1 MKFRKITALLLVLC
15 MLLSLSISAFAA
27 EADEHTIYDSAP
39 DEEPAI
45 STEAATSGTIQNSGI
60 RWSLD
65 EKGWLTISGSGEAP
79 VFQSADDQPWAAVRE
94 QITEVWFED
103 VETLSISDLAYW
115 FEGCTNLTTAEL
127 PLAPVIGKHA
137 FYNCPKLSTLTMYYG
152 ETVLKSIGEDAF
164 WREADAGDTLYIAY
178 IIGYPEATVPFYTY
192 DWAASNRSS
201 RYFYDLYGVY
211 QNADAATTALNG
223 IKKAPGISVQST
235 GSIIGNC
242 PSCGKYSFQGTYV
255 EVAHSSRGHANYNEC
270 YLCHY
275 VQYLGTY
282 TYKSHGAGGYG
293 SGTCPDCGSHTWVL
307 QSQQASTCTSNGYRS
322 YSCAC
327 GQTKSE
333 TIYASGHNYSYG
345 SWEQYSSSQHRR
357 TGSCR
362 NCGDSDYE
370 YASHSMSYGS
380 WSNSSSSQH
389 SRTASCRTCG
399 YSTTDYGN
407 HSYSTGSWSKYSD
420 TQHRRSK
427 TCSGCGASTYDY
439 ANHSYSYGSLV
450 SDSETQHKRTKTCSA
465 CGDSGYEYADHT
477 DANGDGKCDDCG
489 ATVSLTIKW
498 DAGTNGGT
506 IDGKTS
512 ITTTG
517 KPNATAT
524 APTSTP
530 VKAGHAF
537 KGWYTSASGGSLYNT
552 VTITAAK
559 TFYAQFT
566 ANSYSVTWDLGD
578 GTTEET
584 KQTYGEAF
592 AGQLE
597 DVLPHGRVRFIRRP
611 LVHVVGVALDGD
623 KAGAG
628 HLCRFRRAE
637 VRRHGIVRILVVI
650 LAERDAD
657 REDRRFHAVFLQDR
671 IGERVV
677 AEIAVVER
685 DDDRLFRQRLAP
697 QDVGLQLVKG
707 NALRGEEG
715 VQLAPQLPRH
725 HHALRRQRV
734 HQICRLVKVHAAVYG
749 QPEFAPLRH
758 RRAADADRLRML
770 RRDALKDR
778 ERRQRRK
785 PRAPA
790 AQVRGQNDL
799 LFKTACFHGCFR
811 LLFFA
816 VCIIP
821 CWFSV
826 CQFGFASES
835 YNNSRNFSLFALES
849 C

>member
-1 MKFRKITALLLVLC
+1 MKNFKKFTAFVLALC
-15 MLLSLSISAFAA
+15 TVFSLSVSAFAA
-27 EADEHTIYDSAP
+27 EEHDHHEHTVYESAP
-39 DEEPAI
+39 DEEIAVQ
-45 STEAATSGTIQNSGI
+45 SVAAESETSGTIPGSSI
-60 RWSLD
+60 KWSLD
-65 EKGWLTISGSGEAP
+65 SKGWLTISGSGEAP
-79 VFQSADDQPWAAVRE
+79 VFTSVDDQPWAAVRD

-103 VETLSISDLAYW
+103 VETLTIPDLAYW
-115 FEGCTNLTTAEL
+115 FEGCVNLTTAEL
-127 PLAPVIGKHA
+127 PLAPVIGRHA

-152 ETVLKSIGEDAF
+152 ETVLNSIGEEAF
-164 WREADAGDTLYIAY
+164 WRENDSGDTLYIGY
-178 IIGYPEATVPFYTY
+178 IIGYPKSSVPFYDY
-192 DWAASNRSS
+192 DWAGSNRNNK
-201 RYFYDLYGVY
+201 YFYDLYGIY
-211 QNADAATTALNG
+211 SDTPAAVG
-223 IKKAPGISVQST
+223 IMSAPGISVTST

-242 PSCGKYSFQGTYV
+242 PSCGKYSFQGTYI

-270 YLCHY
+270 NSCHY

-282 TYKSHGAGGYG
+282 TTKSHGSGAYG

-307 QSQQASTCTSNGYRS
+307 QSQQAATCTSNGYRS

-333 TIYASGHNYSYG
+333 TIYASGHSYSYG

-362 NCGDSDYE
+362 NCGATDYD

-380 WSNSSSSQH
+380 WSNASSSQH

-399 YSTTDYGN
+399 YSTTDYGS
-407 HSYSTGSWSKYSD
+407 HSYSTGAWSKYSD

-439 ANHSYSYGSLV
+439 ANHSYSYGSWV

-566 ANSYSVTWDLGD
+566 ANSYTLTWDLGN

-584 KQTYGEAF
+584 KQTYGEKLTLPTEPTRKNAEF
-592 AGQLE
+592 LGWFTEANGGTE
-597 DVLPHGRVRFIRRP
+597 VTANDVFTETSDTTYYAHWEITEVFSVTVPVVLPLTVDENGE
-611 LVHVVGVALDGD
+611 VHTGS
-623 KAGAG
+623 
-628 HLCRFRRAE
+628 
-637 VRRHGIVRILVVI
+637 
-650 LAERDAD
+650 
-657 REDRRFHAVFLQDR
+657 
-671 IGERVV
+671 
-677 AEIAVVER
+677 AEIINGSTGEVVVSSVSISTKNGWQIVPYTTDMAHEKVDAQLLGFKINGAQTTENGNAETFALSAPWEIAENSRMTLSYDAVVSAVSKAITEQEV
-685 DDDRLFRQRLAP
+685 LSVVFVLEW
-697 QDVGLQLVKG
+697 
-707 NALRGEEG
+707 RGE
-715 VQLAPQLPRH
+715 
-725 HHALRRQRV
+725 
-734 HQICRLVKVHAAVYG
+734 
-749 QPEFAPLRH
+749 
-758 RRAADADRLRML
+758 
-770 RRDALKDR
+770 
-778 ERRQRRK
+778 
-785 PRAPA
+785 
-790 AQVRGQNDL
+790 
-799 LFKTACFHGCFR
+799 
-811 LLFFA
+811 
-816 VCIIP
+816 
-821 CWFSV
+821 
-826 CQFGFASES
+826 
-835 YNNSRNFSLFALES
+835 
-849 C
+849 

>member
-15 MLLSLSISAFAA
+15 MLLSLSISVFAA

-39 DEEPAI
+39 DEETVV
-45 STEAATSGTIQNSGI
+45 SSEAATSGTIQNSSI

-79 VFQSADDQPWAAVRE
+79 VFQSADDQPWAAVRD

-103 VETLSISDLAYW
+103 VETLTIPDLAYW
-115 FEGCTNLTTAEL
+115 FEGCVNLTTAEL

-152 ETVLKSIGEDAF
+152 EAVLNSIGEDAF
-164 WREADAGDTLYIAY
+164 WRENDSGDTLYIGY
-178 IIGYPEATVPFYTY
+178 LIGYPKSSVPFHTY

-211 QNADAATTALNG
+211 QNADAATTAPNG

-307 QSQQASTCTSNGYRS
+307 QSQQAATCTSNGYRS

-333 TIYASGHNYSYG
+333 TIYSSGHSYSYG
-345 SWEQYSSSQHRR
+345 SWEQYSASQHRR
-357 TGSCR
+357 EAYCR

-407 HSYSTGSWSKYSD
+407 HSFTTGSWSKYSD
-420 TQHRRSK
+420 AQHRRSK

-439 ANHSYSYGSLV
+439 ADHSYSYGSWTKADDV
-450 SDSETQHKRTKTCSA
+450 QHKRMKTCSA
-465 CGDSGYEYADHT
+465 CKTSSEEYADHV

-489 ATVSLTIKW
+489 ATVSLTITW

-552 VTITAAK
+552 VTITTAK

-566 ANSYSVTWDLGD
+566 ANSYTLTWDLGD
-578 GTTEET
+578 GATEET
-584 KQTYGEAF
+584 KQTYGEKLTLPTEPTRKNAEFLGWFTEANGGTQVTANDVFTETTDKTYYAHWEITEVFSVTVPVTLPLVVDESGEVHTGSAEIINASTGTVVVSSVSISTKNGWQLVPYTTDMAHAKVDAKQLGFKINDVQTTKNGDSEAF
-592 AGQLE
+592 SLSSPWEIAENARLPISYDAVVSAVSQPVTAQ
-597 DVLPHGRVRFIRRP
+597 DVLS
-611 LVHVVGVALDGD
+611 
-623 KAGAG
+623 
-628 HLCRFRRAE
+628 
-637 VRRHGIVRILVVI
+637 IVFVL
-650 LAERDAD
+650 EWG
-657 REDRRFHAVFLQDR
+657 
-671 IGERVV
+671 GE
-677 AEIAVVER
+677 
-685 DDDRLFRQRLAP
+685 
-697 QDVGLQLVKG
+697 
-707 NALRGEEG
+707 
-715 VQLAPQLPRH
+715 
-725 HHALRRQRV
+725 
-734 HQICRLVKVHAAVYG
+734 
-749 QPEFAPLRH
+749 
-758 RRAADADRLRML
+758 
-770 RRDALKDR
+770 
-778 ERRQRRK
+778 
-785 PRAPA
+785 
-790 AQVRGQNDL
+790 
-799 LFKTACFHGCFR
+799 
-811 LLFFA
+811 
-816 VCIIP
+816 
-821 CWFSV
+821 
-826 CQFGFASES
+826 
-835 YNNSRNFSLFALES
+835 
-849 C
+849 

>member
-1 MKFRKITALLLVLC
+1 MKNFKKFTAFVLALC
-15 MLLSLSISAFAA
+15 MLFSLSVAAFATEP
-27 EADEHTIYDSAP
+27 EAHTIYDSAP
-39 DEEPAI
+39 DEDVAA
-45 STEAATSGTIQNSGI
+45 STETATSGTIPGSKIKWELN
-60 RWSLD
+60 
-65 EKGWLTISGSGEAP
+65 EHNWLMISGSGDCEP
-79 VFQSADDQPWAAVRE
+79 FTSKDDQPWAAVRD
-94 QITEVWFED
+94 QITQVWFDDMEN
-103 VETLSISDLAYW
+103 LKISDLAYW
-115 FEGCTNLTTAEL
+115 FEDCTALTTAEI
-127 PLAPVIGKHA
+127 PGTTPVIGKHA
-137 FYNCPKLSTLTMYYG
+137 FYNCPKLSTLTIYYG
-152 ETVLKSIGEDAF
+152 EDILESIGEEAF
-164 WREADAGDTLYIAY
+164 WRENDSGDTLYIGY
-178 IIGYPEATVPFYTY
+178 IIGYPKSSVPFYDY
-192 DWAASNRSS
+192 DWAGSNRNNK
-201 RYFYDLYGVY
+201 YFYDLYGVY
-211 QNADAATTALNG
+211 TDTPAAVG
-223 IKKAPGISVQST
+223 IMSAPGISVTST

-270 YLCHY
+270 NSCHY

-282 TYKSHGAGGYG
+282 TTKSHGSGAYG

-307 QSQQASTCTSNGYRS
+307 QSQQAAPCTSNGYRS

-333 TIYASGHNYSYG
+333 TIYASGHSYSYG

-362 NCGDSDYE
+362 NCGATDYD

-407 HSYSTGSWSKYSD
+407 HSYSTGSWSKYSN

-439 ANHSYSYGSLV
+439 ANHSYSYGSWV
-450 SDSETQHKRTKTCSA
+450 SDSETQHKRTKTCST

-566 ANSYSVTWDLGD
+566 ANSYSITWDLSNGN
-578 GTTEET
+578 TETT
-584 KQTYGEAF
+584 KQAYGEALVLPTEPMRKNAEF
-592 AGQLE
+592 LGWFTEVNGGTQVDANTIYKTDGDSTYYAHWEITEVFSVTVPVTLPLIVDEGGEVHVGAAEIINASTGDVIVSSVSISTKNGWQLVPYTTDMAHAKVDAKQLGFKINDSVTTKTGDAE
-597 DVLPHGRVRFIRRP
+597 TFSLTSPWTIAENGKLPLTYDAVVSAVSQPVTEQDVLS
-611 LVHVVGVALDGD
+611 VVFVLEW
-623 KAGAG
+623 K
-628 HLCRFRRAE
+628 
-637 VRRHGIVRILVVI
+637 
-650 LAERDAD
+650 
-657 REDRRFHAVFLQDR
+657 
-671 IGERVV
+671 GE
-677 AEIAVVER
+677 
-685 DDDRLFRQRLAP
+685 
-697 QDVGLQLVKG
+697 
-707 NALRGEEG
+707 
-715 VQLAPQLPRH
+715 
-725 HHALRRQRV
+725 
-734 HQICRLVKVHAAVYG
+734 
-749 QPEFAPLRH
+749 
-758 RRAADADRLRML
+758 
-770 RRDALKDR
+770 
-778 ERRQRRK
+778 
-785 PRAPA
+785 
-790 AQVRGQNDL
+790 
-799 LFKTACFHGCFR
+799 
-811 LLFFA
+811 
-816 VCIIP
+816 
-821 CWFSV
+821 
-826 CQFGFASES
+826 
-835 YNNSRNFSLFALES
+835 
-849 C
+849 